1 MKNIQIPNPCSE
13 NWEIMSPQ
21 EKGRFCEVCSK
32 CVIDFTQ
39 KQPEEIH
46 QIFIENKNTSIC
58 GRFYNHQLSDNRKN
72 NIDQIKRSFFK
83 YIPSYFQNNRI
94 ILTVL
99 SFILFLTGCSKQKEE
114 SCITTTGVVFEDIEM
129 DTLTNKNFEMGEA
142 VLIDNDSVAKIHKK
156 EDDFKRKK
164 SPK

>member
-13 NWEIMSPQ
+13 NWEIMSLR

-39 KQPEEIH
+39 KQQEEIN

-58 GRFYNHQLSDNRKN
+58 GRFYSHQLFDNKANKTDRIKN
-72 NIDQIKRSFFK
+72 RFFT

-94 ILTVL
+94 ILTVFSL
-99 SFILFLTGCSKQKEE
+99 ILFLTGCSKQKEE
-114 SCITTTGVVFEDIEM
+114 SCTTTGIVFEDIEM
-129 DTLTNKNFEMGEA
+129 DTLKNKNFEMGEP
-142 VLIDNDSVAKIHKK
+142 VLIDNDSVTKIHKVESDSVK
-156 EDDFKRKK
+156 NK